1 MCKSQLLQ
9 LSNSNC
15 EEQIKNR
22 QTLGYNEVKTICM
35 KVSLIH

>member
-9 LSNSNC
+9 LSNS

-22 QTLGYNEVKTICM
+22 QTLGYKGVKTICM